1 MDKIKQLYDSFL
13 SNNIIS
19 SNTDFETFKS
29 ANEEQLKSLYDVAVK
44 NKVLSSATDF
54 NMFSSAWSLKK
65 KDELQVTSPT
75 VPTESVTEV
84 ETTPILSEPLENEL
98 VNKLSE
104 YNIPALNE
112 EGVKEFQRNVNF
124 GVAPPKNRTEANI
137 QSQLPVD
144 EYGVKYDPS
153 ERFKIVKDPEGKL
166 VTRDSRDNVLADAIN
181 TYQKATKTVEIDNG
195 IAEDYTPTITSEK
208 LTEVNADINDYA
220 AWEKKNIRQ
229 ETGAYKFFKNLLTSD
244 EGALFEKEQ
253 SEYQKLSA
261 YQADKLNKIANAV
274 ETYDAKAKLATN
286 TKERDEAIALSN
298 DLKQRYREEA
308 NKTQLLLDKFPKLK
322 ELSSDREQ
330 RLKMY
335 NDMMMGEAVGG
346 VTGASVKAAS
356 LGRNTVK
363 SAANIV
369 ADFAM
374 NTMAAIPAFIDSA
387 VSGDKGV
394 LAGITDMFLDSAE
407 HFSQGTKAVNRPT
420 FLNGKEVRHNG
431 RDYLVSEDGNIYDR
445 DSHILVSDIIDETT
459 ASKVKELAQGVKA
472 ETNFSPGAGVE
483 GTGAQVAN
491 LFALIRGAGIIKGA
505 TKLPGG
511 ASMGVASY
519 ASQMAGTV
527 DEIKGQLLDAGLS
540 EQEATD
546 KAFYYGN
553 AIASLDGVF
562 SGLAGS
568 NANLIP
574 TVSTIKQSIID
585 LAKTEGKDFT
595 KKQFKDKVKDLV
607 NENLKEVFIEELP
620 VLFSEKAISS
630 MLNKSVGLTV
640 RADKATKEEILETIF
655 LTAAAT
661 TALGSTRLLDV
672 KTRQQMLNYVA
683 QQTTDYEQISNKLV
697 KEGLITN
704 EEGSAI
710 ISELKAYRK
719 ADTDVQGTIQM
730 PENKLEASDLISK
743 KKELLEKASALD
755 PSLREDIDAQIQ
767 EIDTKIK
774 QIKEKDKQDA
784 IQEQETRDI
793 PTVESTEG
801 VQEMETEVREPSLE
815 ETEEIADKAGVTPKN
830 LRDLYNIGREMFGLN
845 KVQAFA
851 QAVTMDRMVGAMAK
865 RRGVK
870 KADIYK
876 TIEFRKASEKDIP
889 QGVKFQVDA
898 WHGSPYQFDKFTTEA
913 IGTGEGAQA
922 VGWGLYFTDLESIAK
937 NYAEKLAKSKM
948 TILTDG
954 KKINLDSETFTNA
967 EEIAY
972 GTLEIDY
979 TIEKAIKRLE
989 YNQTKRPNDDNLKAI
1004 DILKRTKVEGSRNI
1018 YKVSIQK
1025 GKKPSEYTWLEWDR
1039 NIDKKL
1045 AFNLLKKAGYVTEND
1060 NFAKKQS
1067 ELLGSIE
1074 NVSNEDKIN
1083 EVLDEIDNLND
1094 EYIKNEIKDFTNDD
1108 FYLLLTEQLGGAKQA
1123 SLFLLENGID
1133 GVKYP
1138 AESFSRG
1145 ATSDTARGFNYV
1157 VFDENAVSIEEVI
1170 KFQKDAIKARGAM
1183 MMNLD
1188 GQAII
1193 YALTDPNVST
1203 PLHEMAHVFEHYL
1216 TDTERKAIVSWAGT
1230 KGWTIETSEKFA
1242 RGFEKYLAEGKA
1254 PTTTLQ
1260 KLFDRFKEW
1269 LTDIYNGIKGSD
1281 IDIELNDKMKSIYDS
1296 MLDTE
1301 QTIAEET
1308 KLKIQDETRQQAGD
1322 RAGSD
1327 TSRKN
1332 TSLEGAPIIQGATG
1346 PDANLVK
1353 VAEKYAADN
1362 GIDIKRQSEY
1372 VVVDEERAK
1381 RIADAYEQMA
1391 NDPQNPK
1398 VKEAYE
1404 DLIRQTKAQYDALV
1418 DAGYEFTFFD
1428 DQTDPYNGNPYNAM
1442 RDLRSN
1448 KKMAVYGT
1456 FAGYG
1461 TEGIT
1466 DSEVENNPM
1475 LADTGLKWKD
1485 QNGNEQI
1492 VTANDLFRAVHDAF
1506 GHGLEGSG
1514 FRARGEENAWQAH
1527 IRLFKGPA
1535 VAALTSETRGQNS
1548 WLNYG
1553 PFGEANRTAK
1563 VGDTVFA
1570 EQKVGLMP
1578 EFTWKEGLAPDM
1590 KTEAGIDNLKENFK
1604 GKPSIDEVYKYSVD
1618 NGISLKETR
1627 DFLESEGYTKKEI
1640 SDYVKKEEKVFEKK
1654 GNKILNTIQ
1663 KIKRKL
1669 LSAKAFLSVNV
1680 FKALETKNSFIAAD
1694 VRAAERTAKKLRR
1707 LMKNQLDS
1715 MYEQVDNLMR
1725 GKEHKGI
1732 PENIQVLAATMR
1744 QHLDSM
1750 SEALIK
1756 SGAVKSEESIQNIKD
1771 NMGIYMNRSYQLFDN
1786 KNWKENVSEQIID
1799 EAKQYLKNNFK
1810 VDNVEE
1816 LAKENNVTVD
1826 EYINTRV
1833 NQIVDDILNSN
1844 EANEFVSVATQ
1855 GSKNLKVLKQ
1865 RKEIP
1870 PQIRALMGEYTDPA
1884 YNYVMSVAKI
1894 SSIVQNQKF
1903 LEKVK
1908 DIGEGVFMFKE
1919 SDINRP
1925 IGDER
1930 YVRLSA
1936 EGNESLSP
1944 IDGYFMPKEMA
1955 EQFKKGIKI
1964 LDIKSKDFERIYSY
1978 WLTAVGSVK
1987 YAKTILSIGTH
1998 SKNVLGNLYFMAQ
2011 NGYLDPKEY
2020 NDALK
2025 TLRNEFTRGE
2035 NESLNQ
2041 KMDEYIRS
2049 GIINQSVT
2057 LNEVKNM
2064 MKGDDSFDIRLS
2076 KRIQGKSE
2084 SIIDKGKQS
2093 LKKIGEAAETAYQ
2106 AEDDFFK
2113 IVAYEKEKSDY
2124 SKILFNKSYDKLT
2137 QDQQDVVKRKVSENV
2152 KNILPNYS
2160 RVGGLAKGLRGFP
2173 VAGTFI
2179 SFQMEAWRT
2188 AYNTIALAADELKSD
2203 NPKMRDKGAK
2213 RMASII
2219 GFQAIKYGIMY
2230 IAQGMLLGDEEDEED
2245 IDVKTIRPFLPSWA
2259 KNSDLL
2265 ITSAGEGKFRYVNMS
2280 ASDPYGGIVS
2290 AINALSRGEN
2300 VQEGMIQSFLEV
2312 AEPILSPDI
2321 FLAMTTQL
2329 LNNQNSFGAK
2339 IYEETDTP
2347 FEVGLNISDHIF
2359 KVFEPGT
2366 ITSARKI
2373 FKRES
2378 SQERF
2383 YETVGQFSGF
2393 KPHEVEVEKIA
2404 FFNLRDLKENKL
2416 DPQNKRVSKE
2426 KRMLEETKQG
2436 LSKLM
2441 FDKEFT
2447 QLKRDEK
2454 VEVEK
2459 AMFDKLYETINK
2471 TSEKKEKYLKE
2482 AHDMFNSAT
2491 RLGADPT
2498 RINRTMKNLQF
2509 KKQDRLKIIFG
2520 DFSNQSNTD

>member
-19 SNTDFETFKS
+19 SNTDFEAFKS

-54 NMFSSAWSLKK
+54 NMFSSAWGLKK

-75 VPTESVTEV
+75 APTESVTEA
-84 ETTPILSEPLENEL
+84 ETTPILSEPSQKRIEGIQEYFKRRDSSSKDIEGDENISAAIDAGVITDNDLILAGYKKPDKISTLSQPTQREVDQAKIKISAFAKKTPEEIDFFIEQNKLNTPFAYKEYATDDSFVNDIYDSNKLKDKNIDPEDFEGFLERKGFKRDFLDKQKRGLFERTFGAVVDPALAYETEKMRMLNLYIAEQFNRDISFQKLEEQKQTGVNPDYTYKKFQFKPSESNIDINKVSEYIEDEMPLLTQKLKEVDDKNRKLYNDYKNGDIGVDDFIAETGRQGWEGIDARLQSLSASTYGALGAIGIDYFSNVADATRLQMEQEELLSGDNLSYAYASGREVEHKGINYMVSENGQIYDVDDKINATYLLSEDDRTSVQSKAIEKGRDTYSFSGRGVAYQSANVIGDMMVQIALTRAVGSGLSSSGAISTELGVLSKTKGLLKSIPMSRSMSSAVLAQATMGLSSGYEDTLKLAKEAGLNEAESIEL
-98 VNKLSE
+98 AQSAAIQMGALYAITAPISPQTKATDKIFGGINKSVIKEAVDAYINKGAKGFFDTFKKYGLKASELSEEGLKELFQENVQQAGEMLIVNKDINEQAQLEIKKDTITMDDFINTSILSF
-104 YNIPALNE
+104 IAGGMMPGA
-112 EGVKEFQRNVNF
+112 G
-124 GVAPPKNRTEANI
+124 
-137 QSQLPVD
+137 S
-144 EYGVKYDPS
+144 
-153 ERFKIVKDPEGKL
+153 
-166 VTRDSRDNVLADAIN
+166 AIN
-181 TYQKATKTVEIDNG
+181 SSKKRLRKMMGYEGIDRLKAL
-195 IAEDYTPTITSEK
+195 SH
-208 LTEVNADINDYA
+208 LS
-220 AWEKKNIRQ
+220 KN
-229 ETGAYKFFKNLLTSD
+229 ENKVKGLLTSQVSKGVYTQ
-244 EGALFEKEQ
+244 E
-253 SEYQKLSA
+253 
-261 YQADKLNKIANAV
+261 QADNLISEISTYKNGIGKIPSNISP
-274 ETYDAKAKLATN
+274 DKAL
-286 TKERDEAIALSN
+286 
-298 DLKQRYREEA
+298 
-308 NKTQLLLDKFPKLK
+308 
-322 ELSSDREQ
+322 
-330 RLKMY
+330 
-335 NDMMMGEAVGG
+335 
-346 VTGASVKAAS
+346 
-356 LGRNTVK
+356 
-363 SAANIV
+363 
-369 ADFAM
+369 
-374 NTMAAIPAFIDSA
+374 
-387 VSGDKGV
+387 
-394 LAGITDMFLDSAE
+394 
-407 HFSQGTKAVNRPT
+407 
-420 FLNGKEVRHNG
+420 EV
-431 RDYLVSEDGNIYDR
+431 
-445 DSHILVSDIIDETT
+445 VSDI
-459 ASKVKELAQGVKA
+459 
-472 ETNFSPGAGVE
+472 
-483 GTGAQVAN
+483 
-491 LFALIRGAGIIKGA
+491 
-505 TKLPGG
+505 
-511 ASMGVASY
+511 
-519 ASQMAGTV
+519 
-527 DEIKGQLLDAGLS
+527 
-540 EQEATD
+540 
-546 KAFYYGN
+546 
-553 AIASLDGVF
+553 
-562 SGLAGS
+562 
-568 NANLIP
+568 
-574 TVSTIKQSIID
+574 
-585 LAKTEGKDFT
+585 
-595 KKQFKDKVKDLV
+595 
-607 NENLKEVFIEELP
+607 
-620 VLFSEKAISS
+620 
-630 MLNKSVGLTV
+630 
-640 RADKATKEEILETIF
+640 
-655 LTAAAT
+655 
-661 TALGSTRLLDV
+661 
-672 KTRQQMLNYVA
+672 
-683 QQTTDYEQISNKLV
+683 EQISKL
-697 KEGLITN
+697 
-704 EEGSAI
+704 
-710 ISELKAYRK
+710 
-719 ADTDVQGTIQM
+719 
-730 PENKLEASDLISK
+730 ENKK
-743 KKELLEKASALD
+743 KTLD
-755 PSLREDIDAQIQ
+755 PAFHEDIDN
-767 EIDTKIK
+767 EIAKIRES
-774 QIKEKDKQDA
+774 IKEKTKQDA
-784 IQEQETRDI
+784 I
-793 PTVESTEG
+793 
-801 VQEMETEVREPSLE
+801 VREPSIE
-815 ETEEIADKAGVTPKN
+815 ETEEVIVYRGTALGNRSDKDGVTYVTPN
-830 LRDLYNIGREMFGLN
+830 RDYASFYESRTEKPQNIALEELEKLKKPTRGETVPINIETETASLLSLNDLGYNFTSLNEARARLDEIGKKQKPTVDEQKEATDIASELSESYDTQEQLDAKYESELAEYNRRKAELE
-845 KVQAFA
+845 A
-851 QAVTMDRMVGAMAK
+851 QAVDYLSPRTLTGNSLSLGIDFSNDSPRQIFEK
-865 RRGVK
+865 L
-870 KADIYK
+870 KAL
-876 TIEFRKASEKDIP
+876 
-889 QGVKFQVDA
+889 G
-898 WHGSPYQFDKFTTEA
+898 
-913 IGTGEGAQA
+913 
-922 VGWGLYFTDLESIAK
+922 IAK
-937 NYAEKLAKSKM
+937 EFKGGNFLDGYHSDLVAYAKE
-948 TILTDG
+948 
-954 KKINLDSETFTNA
+954 NN
-967 EEIAY
+967 
-972 GTLEIDY
+972 IDY
-979 TIEKAIKRLE
+979 YKGIVGGVQGSLNEKPQEIIVINNESLSKDTD
-989 YNQTKRPNDDNLKAI
+989 QT
-1004 DILKRTKVEGSRNI
+1004 
-1018 YKVSIQK
+1018 
-1025 GKKPSEYTWLEWDR
+1025 
-1039 NIDKKL
+1039 
-1045 AFNLLKKAGYVTEND
+1045 VT
-1060 NFAKKQS
+1060 
-1067 ELLGSIE
+1067 
-1074 NVSNEDKIN
+1074 
-1083 EVLDEIDNLND
+1083 
-1094 EYIKNEIKDFTNDD
+1094 
-1108 FYLLLTEQLGGAKQA
+1108 
-1123 SLFLLENGID
+1123 
-1133 GVKYP
+1133 
-1138 AESFSRG
+1138 
-1145 ATSDTARGFNYV
+1145 
-1157 VFDENAVSIEEVI
+1157 
-1170 KFQKDAIKARGAM
+1170 
-1183 MMNLD
+1183 
-1188 GQAII
+1188 
-1193 YALTDPNVST
+1193 
-1203 PLHEMAHVFEHYL
+1203 
-1216 TDTERKAIVSWAGT
+1216 
-1230 KGWTIETSEKFA
+1230 
-1242 RGFEKYLAEGKA
+1242 
-1254 PTTTLQ
+1254 
-1260 KLFDRFKEW
+1260 
-1269 LTDIYNGIKGSD
+1269 
-1281 IDIELNDKMKSIYDS
+1281 
-1296 MLDTE
+1296 
-1301 QTIAEET
+1301 EET
-1308 KLKIQDETRQQAGD
+1308 KPEIQDETKQQAGD

-1332 TSLEGAPIIQGATG
+1332 TPLEGAPIIQGATG
-1346 PDANLVK
+1346 PDANLVE

-1362 GIDIKRQSEY
+1362 GIDLKRQSEY
-1372 VVVDEERAK
+1372 VAVDEERAK

-1475 LADTGLKWKD
+1475 LADTGLRWKD

-1527 IRLFKGPA
+1527 VRLFKGPA

-1578 EFTWKEGLAPDM
+1578 EFTWKEGLAPDV
-1590 KTEAGIDNLKENFK
+1590 KAETGIDKLRQQFGRKSFPTDGDRVNTQQDKLAIERQAQNAIKALAKLFPDVKINLYYDEANYHQAIGVEDFSAGTYSDNVISINLTRASKSTVAHEVFHAMLAKSLKSDKAIQDLTKRFVESLSKTQDPNLMGTLIDGVRNIEEYKGVENEEVMAELFGILAGNHK
-1604 GKPSIDEVYKYSVD
+1604 QLKKDTRNLIKRFLDRLAKIFGLKQFTDSEVVNVLNALARSVETGQEITDIGVLEQTATEGVLTDKKQIQQRPSIDEAYKYSVD

-1669 LSAKAFLSVNV
+1669 LSAKAFLPVNV

-1707 LMKNQLDS
+1707 LMKNQPDS

-1756 SGAVKSEESIQNIKD
+1756 SGAVKAEESIQNIKD

-1884 YNYVMSVAKI
+1884 YNYVVSVAKI

-2137 QDQQDVVKRKVSENV
+2137 QDQQDVVKSKVSENV

-2290 AINALSRGEN
+2290 AINALSRGET

-2471 TSEKKEKYLKE
+2471 TSEKKSRSLKE
-2482 AHDMFNSAT
+2482 AHDMFNAAT
-2491 RLGADPT
+2491 RLGVDPLK
-2498 RINRTMKNLQF
+2498 ISLIMKNLQF
-2509 KKQDRLKIIFG
+2509 RTEDKSKIIFG
-2520 DFSNQSNTD
+2520 DSSNQSNTD